1 MFRVHVF
8 SELILE
14 FFCEDITHSL
24 YGSAHLSLNISL
36 LLLLTINMN

>member
-24 YGSAHLSLNISL
+24 YGSADLSPNISL